1 MVFSTHGVARLIDL
15 SSVIF
20 HSKLYHVTI
29 IQPIRSYF
37 PNFWYCMKA
46 FKMFH
51 PSISL
56 VMGSSAWKMV
66 WASPRRFEL
75 WIPNIWGICSTS
87 QINGNF
93 ELFTKLK
100 KNRSVNK
107 TPCFIVN
114 EVFVGHCSGE
124 INREFQK
131 HGAKKQS
138 ENASVH
144 WWIQPTIANNTM
156 WNQRSH
162 LGLTSFSFF
171 LGGVPRNTRLL
182 SSIETTRQT
191 WRQNPTVS

>member
-100 KNRSVNK
+100 KTGRWIKHPVSLSMRFLLDTAQEKSTVNFRNMGRRNSLK
-107 TPCFIVN
+107 TLLSIDGYNQQLPTILCEISAVTLDWHPL
-114 EVFVGHCSGE
+114 VFFGGAFPGTQGYCPRLRLPV
-124 INREFQK
+124 R
-131 HGAKKQS
+131 HGGK
-138 ENASVH
+138 
-144 WWIQPTIANNTM
+144 IQP
-156 WNQRSH
+156 
-162 LGLTSFSFF
+162 
-171 LGGVPRNTRLL
+171 
-182 SSIETTRQT
+182 
-191 WRQNPTVS
+191 